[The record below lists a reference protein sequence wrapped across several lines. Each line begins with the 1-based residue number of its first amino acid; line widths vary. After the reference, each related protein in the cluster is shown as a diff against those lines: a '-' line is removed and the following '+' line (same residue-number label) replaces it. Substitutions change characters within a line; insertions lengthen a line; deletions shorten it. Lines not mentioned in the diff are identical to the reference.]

1 MFRFPRFPD
10 YFQIILLTLLKRYFM
25 LCVFYKV
32 LSVYSALLYPDP
44 TFVQYQSFEYQIF
57 LNSLPST

>member
-1 MFRFPRFPD
+1 MFRFLRLPD
-10 YFQIILLTLLKRYFM
+10 YFVDIAKKIIYA
-25 LCVFYKV
+25 CAFYKV
-32 LSVYSALLYPDP
+32 LSVYNALLRPDP